1 MKKCKLKQMK
11 FAYNIYWE
19 QWKKYTGYR
28 KKSRFEYL
36 DISKPESILVG
47 VWNPRINEKVFLSK
61 LRF

>member
-1 MKKCKLKQMK
+1 MK